1 MIGGLQDMED
11 FDRVSRVDKFE
22 KRRKNT
28 KSITILVAIGVI
40 LLVFLLGFWIFGGND
55 DKAAKDENNNGA
67 SQSEEKNSEK
77 DGDEKADQ
85 FTRIEEKEEQ
95 SSGQNGNQ
103 EQQDKEGEASETNGE
118 VETKQV
124 QPSDDNV
131 IEAYIGDWQP
141 IGTEQTGTH
150 TTDYND
156 GSQDRKEIAK
166 AVSEVT
172 GLQEESM
179 VTHWVGNGGEQKVE
193 ATVSDAN
200 NSQIY
205 RVYLTWIDERGW
217 KPTKVEKLKQV
228 MIN

>member
-1 MIGGLQDMED
+1 MED

-22 KRRKNT
+22 KRRKNS
-28 KSITILVAIGVI
+28 KSISILVVIGVV
-40 LLVFLLGFWIFGGND
+40 LLVFLLGFWLFGGKD
-55 DKAAKDENNNGA
+55 DEAAKDKNNNAA
-67 SQSEEKNSEK
+67 SQSEEKNSEL
-77 DGDEKADQ
+77 DGDEERDQ

-95 SSGQNGNQ
+95 ASDQDANQ
-103 EQQDKEGEASETNGE
+103 EQQDKEGETSETNAA
-118 VETKQV
+118 VETEQV

-141 IGTEQTGTH
+141 IGTEQSGTH

-166 AVSEVT
+166 AVSDVT
-172 GLQEESM
+172 GLQEQSM

-193 ATVSDAN
+193 ATVSNAN